1 MSLTGLNMDYN
12 TSELCDMFAEQ
23 IDVLSPIFEHYGG
36 VTSFG
41 GQVQTVKCFEDN
53 GLIMTVVNQ
62 SGLGKVLVIDG
73 GGSIRSGLLDA
84 EIVEIAV
91 ENKWEGIICNGSV
104 REVDALEEFSIGIL
118 ALNSIPVAAADTG
131 AGEDEVAINFAGV
144 PFLPDDHIYADSTGT
159 ILSAEPLDIE

>member
-1 MSLTGLNMDYN
+1 
-12 TSELCDMFAEQ
+12 
-23 IDVLSPIFEHYGG
+23 
-36 VTSFG
+36 
-41 GQVQTVKCFEDN
+41 
-53 GLIMTVVNQ
+53 
-62 SGLGKVLVIDG
+62 VLVIDG

-104 REVDALEEFSIGIL
+104 REVDALEEFNIGIL

-131 AGEDEVAINFAGV
+131 AGEDDVAINFAGV
-144 PFLPDDHIYADSTGT
+144 TFLPDDHIYADSTGT